1 MDGATVVDNKYIVF
15 GLEEE
20 EYAIPVELVGAIER
34 TLPITRVPGT
44 PRFVKGVVNLRGVV
58 TPVIDLKE
66 KFKGQLI
73 EFNEQ
78 TRIIVVHLKEITVG
92 LIVDSANDV
101 IDINKEQ
108 IEPSPETINTEVTDF
123 IDGVVKMEN
132 RLFILLDLDKVIVTE
147 DIEELK
153 ALEG

>member
-1 MDGATVVDNKYIVF
+1 MGGATVIDNKYIVF
-15 GLEEE
+15 ELEEE
-20 EYAIPVELVGAIER
+20 EYAIPVESVAAIER
-34 TLPITRVPGT
+34 ILPITRVPGT

-66 KFKGQLI
+66 KFKGRLI

-78 TRIIVVHLKEITVG
+78 TRIIVVKIKEITVG

-123 IDGVVKMEN
+123 IDGVVKMDN
-132 RLFILLDLDKVIVTE
+132 RLFILLDLDKVIVKE

>member
-1 MDGATVVDNKYIVF
+1 MEDATVIDNKYIVF
-15 GLEEE
+15 ELEEE
-20 EYAIPVELVGAIER
+20 EYAIPVELVGSIER
-34 TLPITRVPGT
+34 ILPITRVPST

-66 KFKGQLI
+66 KFKGDLI
-73 EFNEQ
+73 EFDEQ
-78 TRIIVVHLKEITVG
+78 TRIIIVNMNEITVG
-92 LIVDSANDV
+92 FIVDSANDV

-108 IEPSPETINTEVTDF
+108 IEPSPETIGTEVTDF
-123 IDGVVKMEN
+123 IDGVVKMDN
-132 RLFILLDLDKVIVTE
+132 RLFILLDLDKVILKE

>member
-1 MDGATVVDNKYIVF
+1 MDGATVIDNKYIVF
-15 GLEEE
+15 ELEEE
-20 EYAIPVELVGAIER
+20 EYAIPVESVGAIER
-34 TLPITRVPGT
+34 ILPITRVPGT

-66 KFKGQLI
+66 KFKGRLI

-78 TRIIVVHLKEITVG
+78 TRIIVVNIKEITVG

-123 IDGVVKMEN
+123 IDGVVKMDN
-132 RLFILLDLDKVIVTE
+132 RLFILLDLDKVIVKE

-153 ALEG
+153 VLEG